1 MAAPSLRWWKDA
13 GRRAVILAAALALAA
28 PVLAATPAGAGVS
41 ATASARAAL
50 PPGRYNV
57 GATHSP
63 QLLSQL
69 AGPSRASALT
79 GSGERAAMLA
89 SPTGVAGDEQGV
101 NVASFQHRKTAQH
114 PGGAPISWS
123 QVAASGV
130 GFAAVKVTEGN
141 YYRNPF
147 ALGDLAGAAQA
158 GLAVAAYA
166 FAVPDGDG
174 RRGSTSPVSQA
185 DYLLSQLG
193 GHASTVPLMLDI
205 EYDPY
210 VSSDHT
216 NECYGLSRA
225 AMVSWITAFAGQI
238 QARTGRQPI
247 IYTPPSWWAT
257 CTGNSTAFSGD
268 PLWVP
273 DFSSSGSPSS
283 TASWADWSF
292 WQYGST
298 GTVPGIDSAGATDLD
313 QANPAVLALLDP
325 GRRGQAEGAPVT
337 LRVLPALPPAGQAAT
352 FQATGL
358 PPGLSVTP
366 GGTVTGWLAQTGTY
380 HVQATASSS
389 TGAVGTVAFSW
400 TVTAPPGG
408 GPTGEVRF
416 GAAGTCL
423 TRAGGSA
430 ATGTPA
436 ELRSCDG
443 SAPQRWTV
451 AADRTL
457 RSHGKCLSVSGSAAV
472 NRARVVLAACGGYA
486 SQRWVVGTG
495 GRLVNGT
502 AGKCLAGSS
511 GGRNGSQAWISSCT
525 GNVKQTWV
533 LPSGGLLSQIPGRCA
548 AGRVGSAGRN
558 PVVLSPCGTGTGQ
571 HWAAEPDRTIRVAAR
586 CLGVTGRSGGSRV
599 TVSACRD
606 SATQH
611 WQIVPDGAGLQV
623 RNASAGLCLS
633 DPGDST
639 VSGTSLVLGA
649 CTASDPGTGW
659 RLP

>member
-1 MAAPSLRWWKDA
+1 VAAPSLRWWKDA
-13 GRRAVILAAALALAA
+13 GRPAVLLAAALALAA
-28 PVLAATPAGAGVS
+28 PVLAATPAAADVPD
-41 ATASARAAL
+41 TASARSAL

-69 AGPSRASALT
+69 AGPYRAAALT

-89 SPTGVAGDEQGV
+89 PPAAVAGDEQGV
-101 NVASFQHRKTAQH
+101 DVASFQHPKTTQY
-114 PGGAPISWS
+114 PGGAPVNWS

-130 GFAAVKVTEGN
+130 GFASVKVTEGN
-141 YYRNPF
+141 YYWNPF
-147 ALGDLAGAAQA
+147 ALTDLAGAERA

-174 RRGSTSPVSQA
+174 RPGSASPVSQA
-185 DYLLSQLG
+185 GYLLSQLG
-193 GHASTVPLMLDI
+193 GYASTVPLMLDI

-216 NECYGLSRA
+216 NECYGLSQA
-225 AMVSWITAFAGQI
+225 VMVTWITAFAGEI
-238 QARTGRQPI
+238 QARTGQQPI

-257 CTGNSTAFSGD
+257 CTGNSTAFSGE

-273 DFSSSGSPSS
+273 DFTSSGSPSS

-313 QANPAVLALLDP
+313 QANPAALALLDP
-325 GRRGQAEGAPVT
+325 ASRSQADGAPVT
-337 LRVLPALPPAGQAAT
+337 LRVHPALPPAGQAAT

-366 GGTVTGWLAQTGTY
+366 GGTITGWLAQTGTY
-380 HVQATASSS
+380 HVQATATSS
-389 TGAVGTVAFSW
+389 TGAAGTVSFTW
-400 TVTAPPGG
+400 TVTAAPGG

-416 GAAGTCL
+416 GAAGKCL
-423 TRAGGSA
+423 TRAGGNA
-430 ATGTPA
+430 ANGTPA
-436 ELRSCDG
+436 ELWSCNG

-457 RSHGKCLSVSGSAAV
+457 RSHGKCLSVSGPAAV
-472 NRARVVLAACGGYA
+472 NGARVVLAPCGGYA
-486 SQRWVVGTG
+486 SQHWVVGTG
-495 GRLVNGT
+495 GRLVNGA

-511 GGRNGSQAWISSCT
+511 GDRNGSRAWISSCT
-525 GNVKQTWV
+525 GSASQTWA
-533 LPSGGLLSQIPGRCA
+533 LPSGDLLSQVPGRCA
-548 AGRVGSAGRN
+548 AGQGGSASSN

-571 HWAAEPDRTIRVAAR
+571 QWAAEPDLTIRVAGR
-586 CLGVTGRSGGSRV
+586 CLGVTGRAVGSKV
-599 TVSACRD
+599 AVSSCRG
-606 SATQH
+606 SAAQH
-611 WQIVPDGAGLQV
+611 WRIVPDGAGLQV

-639 VSGTSLVLGA
+639 VSGTSLVLGV

>member
-1 MAAPSLRWWKDA
+1 VAAPSLRCRKDA
-13 GRRAVILAAALALAA
+13 GRLAVILAAALALAA
-28 PVLAATPAGAGVS
+28 PVLAGTPAGAEVS
-41 ATASARAAL
+41 AAAAGRSAP

-69 AGPSRASALT
+69 AGSSRAAALT
-79 GSGERAAMLA
+79 GSAERAAMLA
-89 SPTGVAGDEQGV
+89 PPAAVAGDEQGV
-101 NVASFQHRKTAQH
+101 DVASFQHRKTTQY

-130 GFAAVKVTEGN
+130 GFASVKVTEGN

-147 ALGDLAGAAQA
+147 ALADLAGAEQA
-158 GLAVAAYA
+158 GLDVAAYA
-166 FAVPDGDG
+166 FAVPDGNG
-174 RRGSTSPVSQA
+174 RRGSTSPVLQA

-193 GHASTVPLMLDI
+193 GYASTVPLMLDI

-225 AMVSWITAFAGQI
+225 AMVTWITAFAGEI

-247 IYTPPSWWAT
+247 IYTPPSWWST

-325 GRRGQAEGAPVT
+325 ASRRQPDGAPVT
-337 LRVLPALPPAGQAAT
+337 LRVQPALPPAGPAAT

-366 GGTVTGWLAQTGTY
+366 GGTITGWLAQTGTY
-380 HVQATASSS
+380 HVQATATSS
-389 TGAVGTVAFSW
+389 TGAAGTVPFTW

-408 GPTGEVRF
+408 GPTGEVRS
-416 GAAGTCL
+416 GAAGQCL
-423 TRAGGSA
+423 TAGDNA
-430 ATGTPA
+430 AHGAPA
-436 ELRSCDG
+436 ELWSCNG

-472 NRARVVLAACGGYA
+472 NGARVVLAACSGDA
-486 SQRWVVGTG
+486 SQHWVVGTG
-495 GRLVNGT
+495 GRLVNGA
-502 AGKCLAGSS
+502 AGKCLAGSP
-511 GGRNGSQAWISSCT
+511 GGRNGSRAWISSCT
-525 GNVKQTWV
+525 GNVRQMWA
-533 LPSGGLLSQIPGRCA
+533 LPSGDLLSQIPGRCA
-548 AGRVGSAGRN
+548 AGQGGSASSN
-558 PVVLSPCGTGTGQ
+558 PVVLSRCGTGTGQ
-571 HWAAEPDRTIRVAAR
+571 QWAAEPDRTIRVAGR
-586 CLGVTGRSGGSRV
+586 CLGVTRRAGRSRV
-599 TVSACRD
+599 TVSPCRGR
-606 SATQH
+606 ATQH
-611 WQIVPDGAGLQV
+611 WRIVPDGAGLQV

>member
-1 MAAPSLRWWKDA
+1 MAAPSLRRWQDA
-13 GRRAVILAAALALAA
+13 GRPAVILAATLALAA
-28 PVLAATPAGAGVS
+28 AVLAVTPAGADAAS
-41 ATASARAAL
+41 AASARSVP

-69 AGPSRASALT
+69 AGSSRAAALT
-79 GSGERAAMLA
+79 GPAGRASMLA
-89 SPTGVAGDEQGV
+89 PPAAVAGDEQGV
-101 NVASFQHRKTAQH
+101 DVASFQHRKTAQY
-114 PGGAPISWS
+114 PGGAPINWP

-130 GFAAVKVTEGN
+130 GFASVKVTEGN

-147 ALGDLAGAAQA
+147 ALTDLAGAEHA

-166 FAVPDGDG
+166 FAVPNGDG
-174 RRGSTSPVSQA
+174 RHGSRNPAVQA
-185 DYLLSQLG
+185 GYLLSHLG
-193 GHASTVPLMLDI
+193 GYASTVPLMLDI

-216 NECYGLSRA
+216 NECYGLTRA
-225 AMVSWITAFAGQI
+225 AMVTWITAFTGEI

-257 CTGNSTAFSGD
+257 CTGNSTAFSAD

-298 GTVPGIDSAGATDLD
+298 GTVPGIDSAGAVDLD
-313 QANPAVLALLDP
+313 QANPGVVALLDP
-325 GRRGQAEGAPVT
+325 ARRSQADGVPVN
-337 LRVLPALPPAGQAAT
+337 LRVQPALPPVGQAAT

-358 PPGLSVTP
+358 PPGLTVTP
-366 GGTVTGWLAQTGTY
+366 GGTITGWLTQTGTY
-380 HVQATASSS
+380 RVQVTAASS
-389 TGAVGTVAFSW
+389 TGAVGTVPFTW
-400 TVTAPPGG
+400 TVTAASGR

-416 GAAGTCL
+416 G
-423 TRAGGSA
+423 RAGRCLDLSGNNSA
-430 ATGTPA
+430 SGTPA
-436 ELRSCDG
+436 ELWTCNG

-451 AADRTL
+451 AADQTL
-457 RSHGKCLSVSGSAAV
+457 RSHGRCLSVSGSAAV
-472 NRARVVLAACGGYA
+472 NGARVVLGACRGYA
-486 SQRWVVGTG
+486 SQHWVAGTG
-495 GRLVNGT
+495 GRLVNGA
-502 AGKCLAGSS
+502 AGKCLAGSP
-511 GGRNGSQAWISSCT
+511 GAGNGSRASISSCSGSAT
-525 GNVKQTWV
+525 QKWA
-533 LPSGGLLSQIPGRCA
+533 LPSGDLWSQMPGRCA
-548 AGRVGSAGRN
+548 AGQGGSAGSD
-558 PVVLSPCGTGTGQ
+558 PVVLSSCGTGTGQ
-571 HWAAEPDRTIRVAAR
+571 EWAAEPDRTIRVAGR
-586 CLGVTGRSGGSRV
+586 CLGVTGRASGSRV
-599 TVSACRD
+599 AMFPCRSA
-606 SATQH
+606 APQH
-611 WQIVPDGAGLQV
+611 WQIRPDGAGLQV

-633 DPGDST
+633 DPGDTT